1 MAEASWG
8 DCSAHSSPHCPCGS
22 PEDLLPRPRHRGADT
37 PRPFGGIPFPA
48 KLLSGI
54 TLSGTDV
61 CRASTC
67 FIWGYFSTVPAGL
80 SRDESVKYRPGS
92 GEKLVT
98 IATGSIAIPAERWY
112 NMEKDVENCR
122 TGTDKLG
129 ICLAV
134 RTGHLRTSPLSW
146 CGNLHRISGD
156 LSSSIR
162 REWVSRPPEFRD
174 LFGAGRETRPLRC
187 FYGWSVK
194 FHFVA
199 LILASLN
206 VKN

>member
-80 SRDESVKYRPGS
+80 SRDEFVKYRPGS
-92 GEKLVT
+92 EEKLVT

-122 TGTDKLG
+122 TETDKLEF
-129 ICLAV
+129 IEFPVIASQFAFLV
-134 RTGHLRTSPLSW
+134 WESPSNF
-146 CGNLHRISGD
+146 G
-156 LSSSIR
+156 
-162 REWVSRPPEFRD
+162 
-174 LFGAGRETRPLRC
+174 LFIVIH
-187 FYGWSVK
+187 S
-194 FHFVA
+194 
-199 LILASLN
+199 
-206 VKN
+206 

>member
-80 SRDESVKYRPGS
+80 SRDEFVKYRPGS

-129 ICLAV
+129 ICRAV
-134 RTGHLRTSPLSW
+134 RTGHSEPVRFP
-146 CGNLHRISGD
+146 GVGIS
-156 LSSSIR
+156 I
-162 REWVSRPPEFRD
+162 EFRAIYRHPFVGNGFPVPRNSETC
-174 LFGAGRETRPLRC
+174 LGRDGEPVPYDAFTVGP
-187 FYGWSVK
+187 SNS
-194 FHFVA
+194 
-199 LILASLN
+199 ILSL
-206 VKN
+206 

>member
-8 DCSAHSSPHCPCGS
+8 DCSAHSSPHETRGS

-54 TLSGTDV
+54 TLCGTDV

-80 SRDESVKYRPGS
+80 SRNEFVKYRPGS

-122 TGTDKLG
+122 TGTDKIGNLSG
-129 ICLAV
+129 
-134 RTGHLRTSPLSW
+134 RQNRSFRTSPLSW
-146 CGNLHRISGD
+146 CGNLHRISGY

-162 REWVSRPPEFRD
+162 R
-174 LFGAGRETRPLRC
+174 GRSPVPRNSETCL
-187 FYGWSVK
+187 GWDGKPVPYDAFTVGPSNS
-194 FHFVA
+194 
-199 LILASLN
+199 ILLL
-206 VKN
+206 

>member
-8 DCSAHSSPHCPCGS
+8 DCSAHSSPHGSCGS
-22 PEDLLPRPRHRGADT
+22 PSDLLPRPRHRGADT

-80 SRDESVKYRPGS
+80 SRDESVKDRPGS

-129 ICLAV
+129 ICRAV
-134 RTGHLRTSPLSW
+134 RTGHSEPFRFP
-146 CGNLHRISGD
+146 GVGIS
-156 LSSSIR
+156 I
-162 REWVSRPPEFRD
+162 EFRAIYRHPFVGNGFPVPRSSETCLGRD
-174 LFGAGRETRPLRC
+174 LETRPLRC